1 MKALDYQLK
10 LKRVKPDF
18 TLNPTH
24 MRIEEG
30 DRLLKISN
38 LRSHSDLA
46 ETNDTSCELLKSL

>member
-10 LKRVKPDF
+10 LKRVKLDF

-30 DRLLKISN
+30 DQLLKISN